1 MTAPLADCC
10 VSLVAYPLSIHAVDQ
25 HTDSI
30 LEKYNIYSICKMYI
44 NNESQDKIPTPIRP
58 IISSNLQLLIYMQKQ
73 KPVAFTAQI
82 VVALHN
88 WGDK

>member
-1 MTAPLADCC
+1 
-10 VSLVAYPLSIHAVDQ
+10 
-25 HTDSI
+25 
-30 LEKYNIYSICKMYI
+30 MYI
-44 NNESQDKIPTPIRP
+44 NNESQDKIPTPTRP
-58 IISSNLQLLIYMQKQ
+58 ITSSNLQLLIYMQKP